1 MEIGVGTV
9 SESPVTTDV
18 NYDADGKQVGY
29 LRAPASTNQS
39 AWGSVLVPV
48 AVVKNGEGPTVLF
61 VGGNHGGEYE
71 GPVALLKLIRG
82 LEPEQVQG
90 RVIVLPALNLP
101 AVAAGQRLSP
111 LDNKDMNRVFP
122 GRPNGTI
129 SEVIAHYVH
138 EEILPLCDAVIDLH
152 SGGASLALMPYI
164 SMHYLDNRDQHKRT
178 WQAMMAFQSPLAL
191 VMKEI
196 SGPGLLDYAVER
208 AGKVFLCAEVGGG
221 GSLAPETAR
230 IMATGVD
237 NLLRHFGLIEGQ
249 PRTREQRGLTPM
261 RIMEIPDASY
271 YHAAMWTGIYESF
284 YELGEFV
291 EAGEP
296 LGQIH
301 FAQYPQR
308 EPETVLAKRSGMLV
322 GRRSP
327 GHVALGDMVGILS
340 VESVEAS

>member
-1 MEIGVGTV
+1 M
-9 SESPVTTDV
+9 SQSPVTTEVDFEA
-18 NYDADGKQVGY
+18 NGKQVGY
-29 LRAPASTNQS
+29 LRAPTSTNQS

-48 AVVKNGEGPTVLF
+48 AVVKNGEGPTILF

-71 GPVALLKLIRG
+71 GPVTLLKLIRG
-82 LEPEQVQG
+82 LHPEQVQG
-90 RVIVLPALNLP
+90 RIIILPALNLP
-101 AVAAGQRLSP
+101 AVTAGQRLSP

-138 EEILPLCDAVIDLH
+138 DEILPLCDAVIDLH
-152 SGGASLALMPYI
+152 SGGESLSLMPYI
-164 SMHYLDNRDQHKRT
+164 SMHFLDDTEQRERT
-178 WQAMMAFQSPLAL
+178 WQAMIAFQSPLAL

-221 GSLAPETAR
+221 GSLAPESTK
-230 IMATGVD
+230 IMAQGVD
-237 NLLRHFGLIEGQ
+237 NLLKHFGLLEGQ
-249 PRTREQRGLTPM
+249 PQTREQRGLEPM
-261 RIMEIPDASY
+261 QIMEIPDASY
-271 YHAAMWTGIYESF
+271 YHAAIWAGIYESF
-284 YELGEFV
+284 YELGDFV
-291 EAGEP
+291 EADEP

-308 EPETVLAKRSGMLV
+308 EPETVIAKRSGMLV

-327 GHVALGDMVGILS
+327 GRVSVGDMVGILS
-340 VESVEAS
+340 AKAS

>member
-1 MEIGVGTV
+1 M
-9 SESPVTTDV
+9 SQSPVTTDV
-18 NYDADGKQVGY
+18 NFELDGKQVGY

-48 AVVKNGEGPTVLF
+48 AVVKNGEGPSVLF

-71 GPVALLKLIRG
+71 GPVTLLKLIRR
-82 LEPEQVQG
+82 LHPEQVQG
-90 RVIVLPALNLP
+90 RIIILPALNLP
-101 AVAAGQRLSP
+101 AVTVGQRLSP

-138 EEILPLCDAVIDLH
+138 DEILPLCDAVIDLH
-152 SGGASLALMPYI
+152 SGGESLSLMPYI
-164 SMHYLDNRDQHKRT
+164 SMHFLDDAEQRERT
-178 WQAMMAFQSPLAL
+178 RQAMMAFQSPLAL

-221 GSLAPETAR
+221 GTLAPESAK
-230 IMATGVD
+230 IMAQGVD
-237 NLLRHFGLIEGQ
+237 NLLKHFRLLEGHPQ
-249 PRTREQRGLTPM
+249 TREQRGLAPM
-261 RIMEIPDASY
+261 QIMEIPDANY
-271 YHAAMWTGIYESF
+271 YHAASWAGIYESF
-284 YELGEFV
+284 YELGDSV
-291 EAGEP
+291 EVGEP

-308 EPETVLAKRSGMLV
+308 EPETIVAKRSGMLV

-327 GHVALGDMVGILS
+327 GRVAVGDTVGVLS
-340 VESVEAS
+340 TKAS

>member
-1 MEIGVGTV
+1 M
-9 SESPVTTDV
+9 SQSPVTTDINFEV
-18 NYDADGKQVGY
+18 DGKQVGY

-48 AVVKNGEGPTVLF
+48 AVVKNGEGPTILF

-71 GPVALLKLIRG
+71 GPVTLLKLIRR
-82 LEPEQVQG
+82 LQPEQVQG

-129 SEVIAHYVH
+129 SEMIAHYLH

-152 SGGASLALMPYI
+152 SGGVSLSLMPYI
-164 SMHYLDNRDQHKRT
+164 SMHFLNDVEQHERT

-221 GSLAPETAR
+221 GSLAPDSAK
-230 IMATGVD
+230 IMAQGVD
-237 NLLRHFGLIEGQ
+237 NLLKHFGLIEGQ
-249 PRTREQRGLTPM
+249 PQTREQRGLTPM
-261 RIMEIPDASY
+261 KIMEIPDASY
-271 YHAAMWTGIYESF
+271 YHAAMWAGIYESF
-284 YELGEFV
+284 HELGDFV
-291 EAGEP
+291 EAGEL

-308 EPETVLAKRSGMLV
+308 EPETVVARRSGMLV

-327 GHVALGDMVGILS
+327 GRVAVGDTVGILS
-340 VESVEAS
+340 TKAS